1 MGSGNSEGAPVA
13 TTRDVILDA
22 AARVLRER
30 GLANATTKE
39 LARAAGFSE
48 ATLYK
53 HFRDK
58 LELMLAVLHER
69 GPQFIPMLMT
79 LPARAGSAPVRDI
92 LTELAAV
99 CITFYRD
106 GFPMFASIFSDPQ
119 ILAAHRDNLRARNLG
134 PHRANEGLAAYLR
147 AEQSLGNIAADADPD
162 ALAGLVLGAC
172 FQHAFITFFAPD
184 PVADDKAAAA
194 FVAGL
199 RL

>member
-1 MGSGNSEGAPVA
+1 MA
-13 TTRDVILDA
+13 TRDVIVDA

-39 LARAAGFSE
+39 IAREAGFSE

-58 LELMLAVLHER
+58 LELMVVVLHER
-69 GPQFIPMLMT
+69 GPQFIPMLQT
-79 LPARAGSAPVRDI
+79 LPQRAGTGSVREI
-92 LTELAAV
+92 LTELATV

-106 GFPMFASIFSDPQ
+106 GFPMFASIFSDPA
-119 ILAAHRDNLRARNLG
+119 ILKAHRDRLRTQNLG

-147 AEQSLGNIAADADPD
+147 AEQALGRISAEADPE

-172 FQHAFITFFAPD
+172 FQHAFIAYFAPD
-184 PVADDKAAAA
+184 PLSDDQAAAA
-194 FVAGL
+194 FVAQL

>member
-1 MGSGNSEGAPVA
+1 MA

-39 LARAAGFSE
+39 IAREAGFSE

-58 LELMLAVLHER
+58 LDLMVVVLHER
-69 GPQFIPMLMT
+69 GPQFIPMLLT
-79 LPARAGSAPVRDI
+79 LPARAGSAPVREI
-92 LTELAAV
+92 LTELATV

-106 GFPMFASIFSDPQ
+106 GFPMFASILSDPA
-119 ILAAHRDNLRARNLG
+119 ILAAHRDHLRARNLG
-134 PHRANEGLAAYLR
+134 PHRANEGLAGYLR
-147 AEQSLGNIAADADPD
+147 AEQALGNIAADASPQ
-162 ALAGLVLGAC
+162 ALAGLILGAC
-172 FQHAFITFFAPD
+172 FQHAFITFFAPE
-184 PVADDKAAAA
+184 PVADDEAAAA
-194 FVAGL
+194 FIAGL

>member
-1 MGSGNSEGAPVA
+1 VA
-13 TTRDVILDA
+13 GTRDVILDA

-39 LARAAGFSE
+39 IAREAGFSE

-58 LELMLAVLHER
+58 LELMVVVLHER
-69 GPQFIPMLMT
+69 GPQFIPLLMT
-79 LPARAGSAPVRDI
+79 LPSRAGTAPVRDI
-92 LTELAAV
+92 LTELATV

-106 GFPMFASIFSDPQ
+106 GFPMFASIFSDPA
-119 ILAAHRDNLRARNLG
+119 ILAAHRDHLRARNLG
-134 PHRANEGLAAYLR
+134 PQRANEALAEYLR
-147 AEQSLGNIAADADPD
+147 AEQALGNISPEADPA

-172 FQHAFITFFAPD
+172 FQHAFITFFAAD
-184 PVADDKAAAA
+184 PTADDKAAAA
-194 FVAGL
+194 FIQEL

>member
-1 MGSGNSEGAPVA
+1 LEGEPVA

-39 LARAAGFSE
+39 IAREAGFSE

-58 LELMLAVLHER
+58 LELMVVVLHER
-69 GPQFIPMLMT
+69 GPQFIPLLIT
-79 LPARAGSAPVRDI
+79 LPARAGTAPVRDI
-92 LTELAAV
+92 LTELATV

-106 GFPMFASIFSDPQ
+106 GFPMFASIFSDPA

-134 PHRANEGLAAYLR
+134 PHRANEGLADYLR
-147 AEQSLGNIAADADPD
+147 AEQALGNIAADADPV
-162 ALAGLVLGAC
+162 ALAGLILGAC
-172 FQHAFITFFAPD
+172 FQHAFVTFFAPD
-184 PVADDKAAAA
+184 PIPDDKAAAA
-194 FVAGL
+194 FVTGL

>member
-1 MGSGNSEGAPVA
+1 MAS
-13 TTRDVILDA
+13 TRELILDA

-39 LARAAGFSE
+39 IARAAGFSE

-58 LELMLAVLHER
+58 LELMVVVLHER

-79 LPARAGSAPVRDI
+79 LPARAGTAPVRE
-92 LTELAAV
+92 LLSELAAV

-106 GFPMFASIFSDPQ
+106 GFPMFASIFSDPA
-119 ILAAHRDNLRARNLG
+119 ILAAHRAHLSARDLG

-147 AEQSLGNIAADADPD
+147 AEQSLGNIAADADPE
-162 ALAGLVLGAC
+162 AIAGLLLGAC
-172 FQHAFITFFAPD
+172 FQHAFTSFFAPA
-184 PVADDKAAAA
+184 PREDKAAAAA